1 MSLDAKAI
9 LEQLELDT
17 GASSHDPATTKAE
30 MKKLLDLVFEKSLNG
45 YVQDVDQHD
54 YVLREFGKWLQHLY
68 PRKRSYKMSDE
79 EREARSQRMKAFH
92 KKKKA
97 NAKRRAARAAK
108 K

>member
-1 MSLDAKAI
+1 MSLDAKTI

-17 GASSHDPATTKAE
+17 GAGSHDPATTKAE

-45 YVQDVDQHD
+45 YIQSADQHD
-54 YVLREFGKWLQHLY
+54 YAMREFGKFLQGLY

-79 EREARSQRMKAFH
+79 EREARSQRMKTFH
-92 KKKKA
+92 RKRKTA
-97 NAKRRAARAAK
+97 AKRKAARAK